1 MRGQGKLRVAG
12 LASIFVVCLM
22 LIGLDT
28 IGASPSPQVS
38 IENISLEPGII
49 FRQVTIPAS
58 EDTWINQWR
67 PTTNYGR
74 ANLMLRSANVA
85 SALIKF
91 PLDAIP
97 YPLDVAVAQA
107 TLKLYVIGSTNYNPL
122 WAYAYGVNRPWDA
135 NEATWVQATA
145 SDAWLRSGCDAV
157 PEDRSGDASPEV
169 GIFMAETYIS
179 LDVTEIVRAWLNGTA
194 PNNGILVKAS
204 SGASVEWELA
214 SADHA
219 NPAFRPQLQ
228 VLFTV
233 IPTPTP
239 TITPSPTPI
248 QPALQISK
256 TGPEGVLD
264 LIQGSIITYTIAVNN
279 IGTQDA
285 HGVVIT
291 DVLPYGTTY
300 VGSTP
305 AGVQSSENVIWEI
318 GTLFMGDGVTIQIA
332 VSLAALVK
340 DSGLVVNVARAN
352 CDNGCTEVYSDWP
365 NIINPIPTAT
375 PTSPRMLYLPLISR
389 DSLYRP

>member
-1 MRGQGKLRVAG
+1 MRGRGKLRLVG
-12 LASIFVVCLM
+12 LVSTLVVCLM
-22 LIGLDT
+22 LIGLGA
-28 IGASPSPQVS
+28 IGASPSPQAS
-38 IENISLEPGII
+38 IETISAGPGII

-74 ANLMLRSANVA
+74 TNLMLRSANVA

-107 TLKLYVIGSTNYNPL
+107 TLKLYVIGSTNYNPI
-122 WAYAYGVNRPWDA
+122 WAYAYGVNRPWNA

-145 SDAWLRSGCDAV
+145 LDAWARSGCDAV

-204 SGASVEWELA
+204 SGTSVEWELA

-256 TGPEGVLD
+256 TGPEGVLE
-264 LIQGSIITYTIAVNN
+264 LTQGSIITYTITVNS

-285 HGVVIT
+285 YGVVIT
-291 DVLPYGTTY
+291 DVLPYGTSY

-305 AGVQSSENVIWEI
+305 AGVQSGENVIWEI
-318 GTLFMGDGVTIQIA
+318 GTLPMGESVTIRVV

-340 DSGLVVNVARAN
+340 DSGLLVNVARAN
-352 CDNGCTEVYSDWP
+352 CNNGCTEVYSDWP
-365 NIINPIPTAT
+365 NIINPIPTVT
-375 PTSPRMLYLPLISR
+375 PTPPKMLYLPLIFR

>member
-1 MRGQGKLRVAG
+1 MRGRGKLRVVG
-12 LASIFVVCLM
+12 LVSTFVVCLM
-22 LIGLDT
+22 LIGLGA

-38 IENISLEPGII
+38 IETISLGPGIV

-74 ANLMLRSANVA
+74 TNLMLRSTNVA
-85 SALIKF
+85 SALLKF

-107 TLKLYVIGSTNYNPL
+107 TLRLYVIGSTNYNPL
-122 WAYAYGVNRPWDA
+122 WAYAYSVNRPWNA

-145 SDAWLRSGCDAV
+145 SQAWSRSGCDAV

-169 GIFMAETYIS
+169 GIFMAETYVS

-228 VLFTV
+228 VLFTI

-248 QPALQISK
+248 QPALRISK
-256 TGPEGVLD
+256 TGPEGVLE
-264 LIQGSIITYTIAVNN
+264 LTQGSIITYTIAVNSV
-279 IGTQDA
+279 GTQDA
-285 HGVVIT
+285 YGVVIT
-291 DVLPYGTTY
+291 DVLPYGTSY

-305 AGVQSSENVIWEI
+305 PGVQSGENVIWEI
-318 GTLFMGDGVTIQIA
+318 GTLPIGESVTIQVI

-340 DSGLVVNVARAN
+340 DSGLLVNVARAN
-352 CDNGCTEVYSDWP
+352 CTNGCTEVYSDWP
-365 NIINPIPTAT
+365 NIINPIPTVT
-375 PTSPRMLYLPLISR
+375 PIPPRMLYLPLIFR